1 MEKYWDISLVVIA
14 VFAILTAVVAIT
26 CARLS
31 HKDNDEMFV
40 FFATIFGLVALLLCG
55 ATIYESHQIA
65 SEYGKEYTMVVDVYV
80 GQGEPQRKTFKSI
93 NKSIVINYPWRGNM
107 STEISIRQDV
117 LYRTTGDVE
126 VVSYTYKTIKQE

>member
-1 MEKYWDISLVVIA
+1 MEKYCDSSLLTLA

-31 HKDNDEMFV
+31 HKDNDEMFG
-40 FFATIFGLVALLLCG
+40 FFATILGLVALLLCG

-80 GQGEPQRKTFKSI
+80 GQGEPQRKTFKTI
-93 NKSIVINYPWRGNM
+93 NKSINIEYPWRGNM
-107 STEISIRQDV
+107 STEIKSRGDI
-117 LYRTTGDVE
+117 LYRTTGDIE
-126 VVSYTYKTIKQE
+126 VVSYTYRTIKQD

>member
-1 MEKYWDISLVVIA
+1 MAKYWDINLFVIA
-14 VFAILTAVVAIT
+14 VFAILTAVAAIT
-26 CARLS
+26 CARRS
-31 HKDNDEMFV
+31 HKDNDEIFG
-40 FFATIFGLVALLLCG
+40 FFATIFGLVALFLCG
-55 ATIYESHQIA
+55 ATIYASHQIA

-107 STEISIRQDV
+107 STEISTRQDV

-126 VVSYTYKTIKQE
+126 VVSYTYKTINQE

>member
-1 MEKYWDISLVVIA
+1 MEKYWDISLFVIA

-26 CARLS
+26 CARHS
-31 HKDNDEMFV
+31 HKDNDEIFG

-55 ATIYESHQIA
+55 ATIYASHQIA

-80 GQGEPQRKTFKSI
+80 GQGNPQRKTFKSI

-107 STEISIRQDV
+107 STEISTRQDV

-126 VVSYTYKTIKQE
+126 VVSYTYKTINQE

>member
-1 MEKYWDISLVVIA
+1 MEKYWDISLFVIA

-31 HKDNDEMFV
+31 HKDNDEMFG

-107 STEISIRQDV
+107 STEISTRQDV

>member
-1 MEKYWDISLVVIA
+1 MEKYWDISLFVIA
-14 VFAILTAVVAIT
+14 VFAILTAVAAIT
-26 CARLS
+26 CARRS
-31 HKDNDEMFV
+31 HKDNDEIFG
-40 FFATIFGLVALLLCG
+40 FFATIFGLVALFLCG
-55 ATIYESHQIA
+55 ATIYASHQIA

-107 STEISIRQDV
+107 STEISTRQDV

-126 VVSYTYKTIKQE
+126 VVSYTYKTINQE